1 MFEKAARLKLRFPS
15 VKGSIGVEDLWDLSS
30 ENLNTVFKTLNREV
44 KVVGEESLDDTK
56 TSDDDVLNLKI
67 QIVRH
72 IDSVKKKEA
81 ADKLNE
87 KTKSEEKRKL
97 LWKIS
102 RKRKSSRG
110 SKLFNRAVERGTSV
124 PFFILFALSEILK
137 SDFLFVKKE

>member
-15 VKGSIGVEDLWDLSS
+15 AKGSIGVEDLWDLSR

-44 KVVGEESLDDTK
+44 KVIGEESLDDTK

-97 LWKIS
+97 LNLLAN
-102 RKRKSSRG
+102 KREAA
-110 SKLFNRAVERGTSV
+110 LEN
-124 PFFILFALSEILK
+124 LSEEDILK
-137 SDFLFVKKE
+137 RLEAL

>member
-15 VKGSIGVEDLWDLSS
+15 AKGSIGVEDLWDLSR

-97 LWKIS
+97 LNLLAN
-102 RKRKSSRG
+102 KRE
-110 SKLFNRAVERGTSV
+110 A
-124 PFFILFALSEILK
+124 ALENLSEEEILK
-137 SDFLFVKKE
+137 RLEAL

>member
-15 VKGSIGVEDLWDLSS
+15 AKGSIGVEDLWDLSR

-44 KVVGEESLDDTK
+44 KVIGEESLDDTK

-72 IDSVKKKEA
+72 IDAVKKKEI

-87 KTKSEEKRKL
+87 KVKSEERRKYLNLLANKRE
-97 LWKIS
+97 
-102 RKRKSSRG
+102 
-110 SKLFNRAVERGTSV
+110 A
-124 PFFILFALSEILK
+124 ALENLSEEEILK
-137 SDFLFVKKE
+137 RLEDL

>member
-1 MFEKAARLKLRFPS
+1 MFENAARLKLRFPS
-15 VKGSIGVEDLWDLSS
+15 AKGSIGVEDLWDLSR

-97 LWKIS
+97 LNLLAN
-102 RKRKSSRG
+102 KRE
-110 SKLFNRAVERGTSV
+110 A
-124 PFFILFALSEILK
+124 ALENLSEEEILK
-137 SDFLFVKKE
+137 RLEAL